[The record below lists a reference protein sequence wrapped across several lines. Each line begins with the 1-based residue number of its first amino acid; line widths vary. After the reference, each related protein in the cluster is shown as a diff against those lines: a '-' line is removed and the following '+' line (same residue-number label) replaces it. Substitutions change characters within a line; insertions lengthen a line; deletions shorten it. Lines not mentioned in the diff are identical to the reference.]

1 MIMKTLMMTLLTTTM
16 ISVLSG
22 CATVPKIEDYNC
34 NHPDE
39 VCYKRSVNIMNK
51 PGGRNFQ

>member
-1 MIMKTLMMTLLTTTM
+1 MKTLMMTLLTTTM